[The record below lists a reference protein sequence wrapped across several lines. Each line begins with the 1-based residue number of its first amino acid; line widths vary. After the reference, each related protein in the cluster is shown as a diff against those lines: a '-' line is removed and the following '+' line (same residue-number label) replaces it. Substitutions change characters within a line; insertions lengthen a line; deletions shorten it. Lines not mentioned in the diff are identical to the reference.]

1 MSIYRPYT
9 LCVTFWHCS
18 GPEQWNFFCSG
29 PEWCWSVIYLGVL
42 RLYLNRCKSTHHGC
56 SYKGVLSVNLFY
68 GSVGCGFRLSIAVVI
83 PLSSH
88 SHTHTH
94 GCTHTHTHTH
104 MTYKKKSHSSCN
116 HVGSFCNIFQLSSFL
131 IIISAYFVLLISLC
145 HVFQCNV
152 HVTICVIRP
161 IRSRF
166 NLSIKTF
173 FNSIQFNEH

>member
-1 MSIYRPYT
+1 MVLECYIWE
-9 LCVTFWHCS
+9 C
-18 GPEQWNFFCSG
+18 
-29 PEWCWSVIYLGVL
+29 L

-56 SYKGVLSVNLFY
+56 SYKGVLSVFPNL
-68 GSVGCGFRLSIAVVI
+68 VA
-83 PLSSH
+83 
-88 SHTHTH
+88 
-94 GCTHTHTHTH
+94 
-104 MTYKKKSHSSCN
+104 HSSCN

-166 NLSIKTF
+166 ILSIKTF
-173 FNSIQFNEH
+173 SIQFKFLGTAATWAVFHSEGMDLLFKDIWKSFERTGASSGAQFLSTIAEMARI

>member
-94 GCTHTHTHTH
+94 THTHT
-104 MTYKKKSHSSCN
+104 YKKKITQFMQPCWVLLQHIST
-116 HVGSFCNIFQLSSFL
+116 
-131 IIISAYFVLLISLC
+131 III
-145 HVFQCNV
+145 
-152 HVTICVIRP
+152 
-161 IRSRF
+161 F
-166 NLSIKTF
+166 NYYKCIF
-173 FNSIQFNEH
+173 CFIN

>member
-94 GCTHTHTHTH
+94 THTHI
-104 MTYKKKSHSSCN
+104 KKKKKKKKKKKN
-116 HVGSFCNIFQLSSFL
+116 HTVHATMLGPF
-131 IIISAYFVLLISLC
+131 ATYFNY
-145 HVFQCNV
+145 HHF
-152 HVTICVIRP
+152 
-161 IRSRF
+161 
-166 NLSIKTF
+166 
-173 FNSIQFNEH
+173 